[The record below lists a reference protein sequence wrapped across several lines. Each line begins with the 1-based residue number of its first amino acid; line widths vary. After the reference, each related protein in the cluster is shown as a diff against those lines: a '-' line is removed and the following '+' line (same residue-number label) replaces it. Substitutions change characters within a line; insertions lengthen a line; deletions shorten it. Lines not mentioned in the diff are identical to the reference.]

1 MKPDFEAMTNQELT
15 AYVLAHR
22 DDNEAIRILFSRRT
36 PPDSE
41 ATWYG
46 PMFAE
51 DGTPIEEN
59 IRIAEE
65 AIRRR
70 IEQADKSKQDS
81 QTH

>member
-1 MKPDFEAMTNQELT
+1 M
-15 AYVLAHR
+15 
-22 DDNEAIRILFSRRT
+22 FSRRN

-65 AIRRR
+65 AIRQR
-70 IEQADKSKQDS
+70 IEQGNQSKQDS
-81 QTH
+81 

>member
-1 MKPDFEAMTNQELT
+1 MKPNFEAMTNKELT
-15 AYVLAHR
+15 AYVLTHR
-22 DDNEAIRILFSRRT
+22 DDDEAIRILFSRRN

-65 AIRRR
+65 AIRQR
-70 IEQADKSKQDS
+70 IEQAEKRKQDS
-81 QTH
+81 QS